1 MAIILMSVLHV
12 AGGSSPISRDLAD
25 TEDPSSSPNCS
36 PVSGLDGCRVFGSLT
51 IDRNSS
57 TPYTD
62 ATQVRGYSLNTSDGP
77 CTRIKLGVLFFCGS
91 LLSLATCES

>member
-62 ATQVRGYSLNTSDGP
+62 ATQVRGSVKATP
-77 CTRIKLGVLFFCGS
+77 CPLHITL
-91 LLSLATCES
+91 

>member
-1 MAIILMSVLHV
+1 MLINVPHV

-25 TEDPSSSPNCS
+25 PEDPSSSPNCS

-62 ATQVRGYSLNTSDGP
+62 ATQVRGKIRKCDTISS
-77 CTRIKLGVLFFCGS
+77 
-91 LLSLATCES
+91 